1 MADMKNTLSIFWIF
15 DKKIWGD
22 RINTNEY
29 FATISLLI
37 IALSGAINGGATAI
51 NNFFDTNLNT
61 NLAAS
66 LGFCAFVYGLNLY
79 ESIIASENIS
89 TAIYRSIYM
98 LFITAGLFVLGY
110 IVSFLV
116 IALVIIIFFGA
127 IVLKMLGTT
136 LTGGPD
142 KASVSDEYGNKVKLK
157 KNMWGDYEGSDGSTW
172 KDNYDG
178 TATRQD

>member
-1 MADMKNTLSIFWIF
+1 MADMRNTLLIFWIF

-22 RINTNEY
+22 KVNTNEY

-37 IALSGAINGGATAI
+37 IGLSGAVNGGATAI

-110 IVSFLV
+110 VVSFLV
-116 IALVIIIFFGA
+116 IAAVIIIVVGA
-127 IVLKMLGTT
+127 VALKMIGATV
-136 LTGGPD
+136 TGGPE
-142 KASVSDEYGNKVKLK
+142 KASVRDEYGNKVKLK

-178 TATRQD
+178 TASKQD